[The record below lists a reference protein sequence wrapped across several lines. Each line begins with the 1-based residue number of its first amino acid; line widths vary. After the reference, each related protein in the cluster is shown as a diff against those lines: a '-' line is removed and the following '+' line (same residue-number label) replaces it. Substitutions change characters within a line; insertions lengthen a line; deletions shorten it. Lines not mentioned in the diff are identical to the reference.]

1 VAQPLLR
8 RSCYFKYLDIHI
20 DDLCIQTGFKIGAVP
35 LAAGPGRRHRLSVA
49 KRSKIDVYGY
59 LDYRVLLRD
68 YYEDRKKNG
77 RGFSYRSFSAAA
89 GLGSP
94 NHLKRVI
101 EGERSLPPE
110 MALRFADACG
120 FEGDEA
126 RYFCELAAFNQA
138 QTTREK
144 RARYE
149 ALCRYRG
156 FRRAHRLDMAHA
168 EYHAHWYLPAIREL
182 AASRGFRGDPAWIAK
197 RLLPSISKAEAR
209 RALDTLET
217 LGLLVRDADGKLV
230 QSEAVVS
237 TGAETAGVHIVNY
250 HRAMMD
256 RAIEAVDLVPRAQ
269 RDISALT
276 LCVTP
281 EGLADL
287 KQRVQEF
294 RRELVGLEGADGKGS
309 VVVQLNLQLYP
320 LSVVPGEEA
329 S

>member
-1 VAQPLLR
+1 M
-8 RSCYFKYLDIHI
+8 
-20 DDLCIQTGFKIGAVP
+20 
-35 LAAGPGRRHRLSVA
+35 
-49 KRSKIDVYGY
+49 DVYGY

-68 YYEDRKKNG
+68 YYDDRKKRG
-77 RGFSYRSFSAAA
+77 RGFSYRAFSAAA
-89 GLGSP
+89 GLRSP

-101 EGERSLPPE
+101 DGDRNLPPE
-110 MALRFADACG
+110 MAVRFADACG
-120 FEGDEA
+120 FDGDDA

-156 FRRAHRLDMAHA
+156 FRRAHKLDMAHA
-168 EYHAHWYLPAIREL
+168 EYHEHWYLPAIREL
-182 AASRGFRGDPAWIAK
+182 AGSRGFRDDPAWVAK
-197 RLLPSISKAEAR
+197 RLLPAISKAEAK
-209 RALDTLET
+209 RALETLEQ
-217 LGLLVRDADGKLV
+217 LGLLVRDSDGRLV

-250 HRAMMD
+250 HRTMMN
-256 RAIEAVDLVPRAQ
+256 RAVEAVDLVPRAE

-276 LCVTP
+276 MCVTP

-287 KQRVQEF
+287 KQRVGEF

-309 VVVQLNLQLYP
+309 IVVQLNFQLYP
-320 LSVVPGEEA
+320 LTATIEGEA

>member
-1 VAQPLLR
+1 MHSSGVAT
-8 RSCYFKYLDIHI
+8 RSN
-20 DDLCIQTGFKIGAVP
+20 
-35 LAAGPGRRHRLSVA
+35 
-49 KRSKIDVYGY
+49 IDVYGY
-59 LDYRVLLRD
+59 LDYRALLRD
-68 YYEDRKKNG
+68 YYEDRKKHG
-77 RGFSYRSFSAAA
+77 RGFSYRAFSAAA
-89 GLGSP
+89 GLRSP

-101 EGERSLPPE
+101 DGDRNLPPE

-120 FEGDEA
+120 FEGDDA

-138 QTTREK
+138 QTTRQK

-156 FRRAHRLDMAHA
+156 FRKAHKLDLAQA

-182 AASRGFRGDPAWIAK
+182 AASRGFRDDPAWIAK
-197 RLLPSISKAEAR
+197 RLLPPISKGEAKK
-209 RALDTLET
+209 ALDTLET
-217 LGLLVRDADGKLV
+217 LGLLVRDSDGKLV

-256 RAIEAVDLVPRAQ
+256 RAIEAVDLVPRSE

-281 EGLADL
+281 EGLSDL

-294 RRELVGLEGADGKGS
+294 RRELVGLEGADGKGTI
-309 VVVQLNLQLYP
+309 VVQMNFQLYP
-320 LSVVPGEEA
+320 LCAAPEEEA